1 MNLLLQQAFHF
12 SSELEMISDF
22 VDRTVYSL
30 KLSSLIL
37 YQFRLLDFLFLFN
50 NFHYYFILLRLL
62 VLIYLP
68 LTRIYLIMLLV
79 NVTFL
84 INYLNDNFI

>member
-37 YQFRLLDFLFLFN
+37 YQFRLLDFLFQLN